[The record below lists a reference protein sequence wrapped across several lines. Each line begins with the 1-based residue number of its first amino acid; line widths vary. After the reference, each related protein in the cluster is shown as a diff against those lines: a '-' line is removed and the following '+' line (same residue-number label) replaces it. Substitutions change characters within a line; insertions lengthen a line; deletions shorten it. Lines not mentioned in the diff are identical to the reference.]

1 MKFQIIP
8 VTPFQ
13 QNCTLMW
20 DENTNKAAVVDPG
33 GDINKISDALKQRG
47 LTLEKVLVTHGH
59 LDHCGGAKKLAEEYD
74 VPIEGPHKD
83 DAYLLEQLGSEQSR
97 MWGLPAGEPFTPNRW
112 LDQGDEVT
120 VGNEILKVFHCPGH
134 SPGHVI
140 FFHTPTKVA
149 ISGDVLFAGSV
160 GRTDLP
166 KGSFTQLSKSIK
178 ENMYTL
184 GDDVQFIPGNGP
196 VSSIGN
202 ERKGNAFV
210 KGWKPN

>member
-33 GDINKISDALKQRG
+33 GDIAKIAAVIEQKG

-59 LDHCGGAKKLAEEYD
+59 LDHCGGAKTLAD
-74 VPIEGPHKD
+74 QFGVPIEGPNEA
-83 DAYLLEQLGSEQSR
+83 DAYLLNELATTQTR
-97 MWGLPAGEPFTPNRW
+97 MWGLPAGTPFTPARW
-112 LDQGDEVT
+112 LNQGDTVS
-120 VGNEILKVFHCPGH
+120 VGNETLKVFHCPGH

-140 FFHTPTKVA
+140 FFHAPSKVA

-166 KGSFTQLSKSIK
+166 NGSFKSLVNSIRQ
-178 ENMYTL
+178 NMYTL
-184 GDDVQFIPGNGP
+184 GDDVQFIPGHGP
-196 VSSIGN
+196 ISTIGK
-202 ERKGNAFV
+202 ERQSNAYV
-210 KGWKPN
+210 PDKK

>member
-20 DENTNKAAVVDPG
+20 DESTNKAAVVDPG
-33 GDINKISDALKQRG
+33 GDIAKIAAVIEQKG

-59 LDHCGGAKKLAEEYD
+59 LDHCGGAKALAEQFG
-74 VPIEGPHKD
+74 VPIEGPNEA
-83 DAYLLEQLGSEQSR
+83 DAYLLDELATAQTR
-97 MWGLPAGEPFTPNRW
+97 MWGLPAGKPFVPERW
-112 LDQGDEVT
+112 LNQGDTVS
-120 VGNEILKVFHCPGH
+120 VGNETLQVFHCPGH
-134 SPGHVI
+134 SPGHVV
-140 FFHTPTKVA
+140 FFHAPTKVA

-166 KGSFTQLSKSIK
+166 NGSFKDLVKSIR

-184 GDDVQFIPGNGP
+184 GDDVQFIPGHGP
-196 VSSIGN
+196 VSTIGR
-202 ERKGNAFV
+202 ERRSNQYVPDK
-210 KGWKPN
+210 K

>member
-33 GDINKISDALKQRG
+33 GDIAKIAAVIEQKG

-59 LDHCGGAKKLAEEYD
+59 LDHCGGAKALAEQFG
-74 VPIEGPHKD
+74 VPIEGPNEA
-83 DAYLLEQLGSEQSR
+83 DAYLLDELATAQTR
-97 MWGLPAGEPFTPNRW
+97 MWGLPAGKPFVPERW
-112 LDQGDEVT
+112 LNQGDTVS
-120 VGNEILKVFHCPGH
+120 VGNETLQVFHCPGH
-134 SPGHVI
+134 SPGHVV
-140 FFHTPTKVA
+140 FFHAPTKVA

-166 KGSFTQLSKSIK
+166 NGSFKDLVKSIR

-184 GDDVQFIPGNGP
+184 GDDVQFIPGHGP
-196 VSSIGN
+196 VSTIGR
-202 ERKGNAFV
+202 ERRSNQYVPDK
-210 KGWKPN
+210 K

>member
-33 GDINKISDALKQRG
+33 GDIAKIAAVIEQKG

-59 LDHCGGAKKLAEEYD
+59 LDHCGGAKTLAD
-74 VPIEGPHKD
+74 QFGVPIEGPNEA
-83 DAYLLEQLGSEQSR
+83 DAYLLNELATTQTR
-97 MWGLPAGEPFTPNRW
+97 MWGLPAGTPFTPARW
-112 LDQGDEVT
+112 LNQGDTVS
-120 VGNEILKVFHCPGH
+120 VGNETLKVFHCPGH

-140 FFHTPTKVA
+140 FFHAPSKVA

-166 KGSFTQLSKSIK
+166 NGSFKALVNSIRQ
-178 ENMYTL
+178 NMYTL
-184 GDDVQFIPGNGP
+184 GDDVQFIPGHGP
-196 VSSIGN
+196 ISTIGK
-202 ERKGNAFV
+202 ERQSNAYV
-210 KGWKPN
+210 PDKK

>member
-33 GDINKISDALKQRG
+33 GDVQRIAAEIEKKG

-59 LDHCGGAKKLAEEYD
+59 LDHCGGAKTLAD
-74 VPIEGPHKD
+74 QFGVPIEGPHEA
-83 DAYLLEQLGSEQSR
+83 DAYLLEELATSQTR
-97 MWGLPAGEPFTPNRW
+97 MWGLPAGTPFTPERW
-112 LDQGDEVT
+112 LNQGDTVT
-120 VGNEILKVFHCPGH
+120 VGNETLQVFHCPGH
-134 SPGHVI
+134 SPGHVV
-140 FFHTPTKVA
+140 FFHAPTKVA

-166 KGSFTQLSKSIK
+166 KGSFSALVKAIR

-184 GDDVQFIPGNGP
+184 GDDVQFIPGHGP
-196 VSSIGN
+196 VSTIGR
-202 ERKGNAFV
+202 ERKSNQYV
-210 KGWKPN
+210 PDKK

>member
-33 GDINKISDALKQRG
+33 GDIAKIAAVIEQKG

-59 LDHCGGAKKLAEEYD
+59 LDHCGGAKTLAD
-74 VPIEGPHKD
+74 QFGVPIEGPNEA
-83 DAYLLEQLGSEQSR
+83 DAYLLNELATTQTR
-97 MWGLPAGEPFTPNRW
+97 MWGLPAGTPFTPARW
-112 LDQGDEVT
+112 LNQGDTVS
-120 VGNEILKVFHCPGH
+120 VGNETLNVFHCPGH

-140 FFHTPTKVA
+140 FFHAPSKVA

-166 KGSFTQLSKSIK
+166 NGSFKALVNSIRQ
-178 ENMYTL
+178 NMYTL
-184 GDDVQFIPGNGP
+184 GDDVQFIPGHGP
-196 VSSIGN
+196 ISTIGK
-202 ERKGNAFV
+202 ERQSNAYV
-210 KGWKPN
+210 PDKK

>member
-33 GDINKISDALKQRG
+33 GDISKISDALKQRG
-47 LTLEKVLVTHGH
+47 LTLEKVFVTHGH
-59 LDHCGGAKKLAEEYD
+59 LDHCGGAKKLAEEFD

-97 MWGLPAGEPFTPNRW
+97 MWGLPAGEPFTPTRW

-120 VGNEILKVFHCPGH
+120 VGNETLKVFHCPGH
-134 SPGHVI
+134 SPGHII
-140 FFHTPTKVA
+140 FFHAPSKVA
-149 ISGDVLFAGSV
+149 ISGDVLFAGSWWTY
-160 GRTDLP
+160 R
-166 KGSFTQLSKSIK
+166 SSQRQL
-178 ENMYTL
+178 YPV
-184 GDDVQFIPGNGP
+184 VQVDQGKH
-196 VSSIGN
+196 VHA
-202 ERKGNAFV
+202 R
-210 KGWKPN
+210 

>member
-33 GDINKISDALKQRG
+33 GDVAKIAAAIEQRG
-47 LTLEKVLVTHGH
+47 LTLEKVFVTHGH
-59 LDHCGGAKKLAEEYD
+59 LDHCGGAKTLAD
-74 VPIEGPHKD
+74 QFGVPIEGPNEA
-83 DAYLLEQLGSEQSR
+83 DAYLLDELATSQTR
-97 MWGLPAGEPFTPNRW
+97 MWGLPAGVPFTPDRW
-112 LDQGDEVT
+112 LNQGDTVT
-120 VGNEILKVFHCPGH
+120 VGNETLQVFHCPGH

-140 FFHTPTKVA
+140 FFHAPTKVA

-166 KGSFTQLSKSIK
+166 NGSFNALVKSIR

-184 GDDVQFIPGNGP
+184 GDDVQFIPGHGP
-196 VSSIGN
+196 VSTIGS
-202 ERKGNAFV
+202 ERKSNQYV
-210 KGWKPN
+210 PDKK

>member
-33 GDINKISDALKQRG
+33 GDVAKIAAAIEQRG

-59 LDHCGGAKKLAEEYD
+59 LDHCGGAKTLAD
-74 VPIEGPHKD
+74 QFGVPIEGPNEA
-83 DAYLLEQLGSEQSR
+83 DAYLLDELATSQTR
-97 MWGLPAGEPFTPNRW
+97 MWGLPAGAPFIPDRW
-112 LDQGDEVT
+112 LNQGDTVT
-120 VGNEILKVFHCPGH
+120 VGNETLQVFHCPGH

-140 FFHTPTKVA
+140 FFHAPTKVA

-166 KGSFTQLSKSIK
+166 NGSFNALVKSIR

-184 GDDVQFIPGNGP
+184 GDDVQFIPGHGP
-196 VSSIGN
+196 VSTIGS
-202 ERKGNAFV
+202 ERRGNQYV
-210 KGWKPN
+210 PDKK

>member
-33 GDINKISDALKQRG
+33 GDIAKIVAVIEQKG

-59 LDHCGGAKKLAEEYD
+59 LDHCGGAKTLAD
-74 VPIEGPHKD
+74 QFGVPIEGPHEA
-83 DAYLLEQLGSEQSR
+83 DAYLLDELATVQTR
-97 MWGLPAGEPFTPNRW
+97 MWGLPAGTPFVPARW
-112 LDQGDEVT
+112 LNQGDTVS
-120 VGNEILKVFHCPGH
+120 VGNETLQVFHCPGH

-140 FFHTPTKVA
+140 FFHAPTKVA

-166 KGSFTQLSKSIK
+166 NGSFKDLANSIRK
-178 ENMYTL
+178 NMYTL
-184 GDDVQFIPGNGP
+184 GDDVQFIPGHGP
-196 VSSIGN
+196 LSTIGK
-202 ERKGNAFV
+202 ERQSNQYVPDK
-210 KGWKPN
+210 K